1 LIGCRHRVSYISNQ
15 MSDCQLEKAIL
26 TYWPQVRFRVS
37 KSLGYSNPD
46 WEDVSTEVF
55 IGLLEAIRQKKFREE
70 SSIGTYI
77 YSITTHKITDYLR
90 NKYKNTK
97 YPPYPVEP
105 LDPADRLERK
115 DRTEWVLKSMKRLKS
130 RDADILFLHYFSDL
144 TQKQISELFCLSPR
158 TVCETI
164 KSAKLDLK
172 RIMNLFSP
180 LYVDF

>member
-1 LIGCRHRVSYISNQ
+1 LIDCRQRVSYISNQ
-15 MSDCQLEKAIL
+15 MSDKQLEKAIL

-46 WEDVSTEVF
+46 WEDVSNEVF
-55 IGLLEAIRQKKFREE
+55 IGVLGAIRKKKFREE

-77 YSITTHKITDYLR
+77 YSITTYKITDYLR
-90 NKYKNTK
+90 NKYKNPK

-105 LDPADRLERK
+105 PDPADRLERK
-115 DRTEWVLKSMKRLKS
+115 ERTEWALKSMKRLKS

-158 TVCETI
+158 TVCKII
-164 KSAKLDLK
+164 KSAKMNLK
-172 RIMNLFSP
+172 RIMS
-180 LYVDF
+180 Y